1 MNKRQM
7 KNNWNLQFNEIN
19 RKTKYFKKPNILS
32 EFYLSNLPA
41 ILFFFRKPNI
51 FHPFALEFVEIFAD
65 ICRYFILKVKC

>member
-32 EFYLSNLPA
+32 ESYLSNLPA
-41 ILFFFRKPNI
+41 ILFFFGKPNI
-51 FHPFALEFVEIFAD
+51 FHPFAVEFVEIFAD
-65 ICRYFILKVKC
+65 I